1 MSVLNIKSH
10 EVSPQINSTVQ
21 ESCSLKVKIHLILYL
36 QLVEPWSVHALHLHV
51 FLLVAELHIYFFLTV
66 IILWLF
72 VFIISAAKY
81 LINFNLKSN
90 CENYEA

>member
-51 FLLVAELHIYFFLTV
+51 FLLVAELHIFFFFNSHNSMAFFFLFQQQS
-66 IILWLF
+66 I
-72 VFIISAAKY
+72 
-81 LINFNLKSN
+81 
-90 CENYEA
+90 